1 MTRFVLKRLGVGL
14 IQIISLMVLVFFL
27 IRLLPADPVARFV
40 GLNASAEAYAQ
51 AEIALGLD
59 KPVLE
64 QFKIYLLGDEQTDGL
79 IHGSLGNSWISGSP
93 VLYHI
98 GLTLPATLELILLS
112 FLISVSL
119 AIPIGVA
126 GATSPNG
133 AVNKGTLIYGL
144 FAGSQPEFSWGT
156 IFIFLFFVVL
166 GVAPGPLGRIS
177 PLTEPPDPV
186 SGMIVVD
193 SLIAGR
199 ADLLLESLWYLSLP
213 VLTLSFVLTGPI
225 IKMVR
230 ENVSQSMSL
239 GFIQYGEAVGLSK
252 KMLASDSLLAAVAPT
267 LTLIG
272 ILFSF
277 MLGGA
282 VLIESMFSINGL
294 GQFSL
299 QSVLSMDY
307 PAIEG
312 VVIVISSLTLL
323 VYFLLDVAHA
333 LLDPR
338 LRA

>member
-1 MTRFVLKRLGVGL
+1 VW
-14 IQIISLMVLVFFL
+14 Q
-27 IRLLPADPVARFV
+27 
-40 GLNASAEAYAQ
+40 
-51 AEIALGLD
+51 
-59 KPVLE
+59 
-64 QFKIYLLGDEQTDGL
+64 
-79 IHGSLGNSWISGSP
+79 
-93 VLYHI
+93 
-98 GLTLPATLELILLS
+98 
-112 FLISVSL
+112 
-119 AIPIGVA
+119 

-299 QSVLSMDY
+299 QSVLAMDY
-307 PAIEG
+307 PAIQG

-323 VYFLLDVAHA
+323 VYLLLDVAQA

-338 LRA
+338 LRS

>member
-1 MTRFVLKRLGVGL
+1 M
-14 IQIISLMVLVFFL
+14 
-27 IRLLPADPVARFV
+27 
-40 GLNASAEAYAQ
+40 
-51 AEIALGLD
+51 
-59 KPVLE
+59 
-64 QFKIYLLGDEQTDGL
+64 
-79 IHGSLGNSWISGSP
+79 
-93 VLYHI
+93 
-98 GLTLPATLELILLS
+98 
-112 FLISVSL
+112 
-119 AIPIGVA
+119 
-126 GATSPNG
+126 
-133 AVNKGTLIYGL
+133 
-144 FAGSQPEFSWGT
+144 
-156 IFIFLFFVVL
+156 VL

-186 SGMIVVD
+186 SGMIVLD

-199 ADLLLESLWYLSLP
+199 PDLLLESLWYLSLP

-299 QSVLSMDY
+299 QSVLAMDY
-307 PAIEG
+307 PAIQG

-323 VYFLLDVAHA
+323 VYLLLDVAQA

>member
-1 MTRFVLKRLGVGL
+1 
-14 IQIISLMVLVFFL
+14 
-27 IRLLPADPVARFV
+27 
-40 GLNASAEAYAQ
+40 
-51 AEIALGLD
+51 
-59 KPVLE
+59 
-64 QFKIYLLGDEQTDGL
+64 
-79 IHGSLGNSWISGSP
+79 
-93 VLYHI
+93 
-98 GLTLPATLELILLS
+98 
-112 FLISVSL
+112 
-119 AIPIGVA
+119 
-126 GATSPNG
+126 
-133 AVNKGTLIYGL
+133 
-144 FAGSQPEFSWGT
+144 
-156 IFIFLFFVVL
+156 
-166 GVAPGPLGRIS
+166 
-177 PLTEPPDPV
+177 
-186 SGMIVVD
+186 
-193 SLIAGR
+193 
-199 ADLLLESLWYLSLP
+199 

-299 QSVLSMDY
+299 QSVLAMDY
-307 PAIEG
+307 PAIQG

-323 VYFLLDVAHA
+323 VYLLLDVAQA

>member
-1 MTRFVLKRLGVGL
+1 MYQIGEDQARSWAAGQASVSSVANTDGGRTWSLKRD
-14 IQIISLMVLVFFL
+14 
-27 IRLLPADPVARFV
+27 A
-40 GLNASAEAYAQ
+40 
-51 AEIALGLD
+51 
-59 KPVLE
+59 
-64 QFKIYLLGDEQTDGL
+64 
-79 IHGSLGNSWISGSP
+79 GNSPYDSSDAD
-93 VLYHI
+93 
-98 GLTLPATLELILLS
+98 T
-112 FLISVSL
+112 
-119 AIPIGVA
+119 
-126 GATSPNG
+126 
-133 AVNKGTLIYGL
+133 
-144 FAGSQPEFSWGT
+144 
-156 IFIFLFFVVL
+156 
-166 GVAPGPLGRIS
+166 GRIWWKD
-177 PLTEPPDPV
+177 TGVHQNATFCVQPDPV

-299 QSVLSMDY
+299 QSVLAMDY
-307 PAIEG
+307 PAIQG

-323 VYFLLDVAHA
+323 VYLLLDVAQA

>member
-1 MTRFVLKRLGVGL
+1 M
-14 IQIISLMVLVFFL
+14 
-27 IRLLPADPVARFV
+27 
-40 GLNASAEAYAQ
+40 
-51 AEIALGLD
+51 
-59 KPVLE
+59 
-64 QFKIYLLGDEQTDGL
+64 
-79 IHGSLGNSWISGSP
+79 
-93 VLYHI
+93 
-98 GLTLPATLELILLS
+98 
-112 FLISVSL
+112 
-119 AIPIGVA
+119 
-126 GATSPNG
+126 
-133 AVNKGTLIYGL
+133 
-144 FAGSQPEFSWGT
+144 
-156 IFIFLFFVVL
+156 
-166 GVAPGPLGRIS
+166 
-177 PLTEPPDPV
+177 
-186 SGMIVVD
+186 
-193 SLIAGR
+193 
-199 ADLLLESLWYLSLP
+199 
-213 VLTLSFVLTGPI
+213 LTLSFVLTGPI

-299 QSVLSMDY
+299 QSVLAMDY
-307 PAIEG
+307 PAIQG

-323 VYFLLDVAHA
+323 VYLLLDVAQA